1 VPELD
6 DLERAL
12 DDRAG
17 VVGRDGGGIVAGVED
32 QDEAAVEG
40 GSDQVDGLGAA

>member
-12 DDRAG
+12 DDRAA
-17 VVGRDGGGIVAGVED
+17 VVGGDAGWVVAGVED
-32 QDEAAVEG
+32 QDEAAVE
-40 GSDQVDGLGAA
+40 A